1 MGVRSL
7 QLSALSYLDR
17 PRILGYTVRTPWLA
31 RLAVGR
37 VWYVSAISRRQEGWL
52 RLRIVD
58 VYVREGA
65 MTISRERMMIAL
77 TGPGQAEFASPGAR
91 HTGRNPWLLVS
102 SVARQAP
109 DLPPD
114 LLCLIA
120 EPIDTDARVPA
131 ATGAGILAGIRDI
144 YAASDVTDPIVALT
158 AALDAANLAL
168 YQQNSSTAPGRRLL
182 MGLTCLVARGRELLI
197 CQVPPTQLILAQD
210 GMAVALPELTTWSAE
225 YQPHARE
232 ISQGLGVAESL
243 TPALFRATLEQGDLI
258 TFCSSNLARVLATG
272 DGALLE
278 SLLGVDPVEAVET
291 LASLAEQHEL
301 DPAYAASV
309 APQVIDLPPAR
320 RALSDDEPEPADDAT
335 PDDQDQNWF
344 GRSLREMRSR
354 SPIIPWPRRGARR
367 DDVVS
372 AGLADEDSAA
382 DTLADSP
389 LRLRRDL
396 RGAGAEPAHESP
408 SLDDY
413 AVRINHTPR
422 AGHDR
427 PAEEG
432 WDDEPATAPIAPR
445 RQYAAAQPA
454 TDADEDFRLPSQHR
468 VHRGRLQG
476 FGSFAALLLL
486 GIGTI
491 VERIVPR
498 GGTRRNAR
506 YLEGGRGR
514 VWPIG
519 SLERYRRSRRPAGR
533 VLPFILVGVL
543 LVLVVGVVLAVRSQ
557 RAHAEQA
564 RFDNALAAV
573 SQARE
578 AATTATDRQA
588 AHAQLLALP
597 ATLAAIPAA
606 DKPGRPERIAA
617 EAAALRVAQDNV
629 AGVQRIAA
637 DAIALLAPWPATAA
651 PSGPR
656 PQLVVG
662 DGKPY
667 VLSNGTVY
675 WLNGGKALTKLV
687 GKGDTVAGVSVAAI
701 LGIAWRENSLLVY
714 TETQGF
720 VRDSGGTW
728 TALPLAA
735 NGRKITASDSFG
747 GNLYFLEAER
757 GQIVKYASGTYNQPP
772 QPWSTAKLNADIA
785 KAVDLT
791 IDADIYALLGDGRVL
806 DLYQGDVKATLT
818 PATVPAL
825 AGATAIGSTLDGKW
839 LYILDSR
846 EGRIVRLGRDGSQVT
861 VYKPADGAK
870 PFTGARDLA
879 VDEAANIVYLTTDE
893 GVLTVRLP

>member
-1 MGVRSL
+1 
-7 QLSALSYLDR
+7 
-17 PRILGYTVRTPWLA
+17 
-31 RLAVGR
+31 
-37 VWYVSAISRRQEGWL
+37 
-52 RLRIVD
+52 
-58 VYVREGA
+58 

-91 HTGRNPWLLVS
+91 HAGRNPWLLVS
-102 SVARQAP
+102 SVPRRSP

-120 EPIDTDARVPA
+120 EPIDADARVPA
-131 ATGAGILAGIRDI
+131 ATASGILAGIRDI
-144 YAASDVTDPIVALT
+144 YATSDVVDPIVALT
-158 AALDAANLAL
+158 AALDTANLAL

-197 CQVPPTQLILAQD
+197 CQVPPTQLILVQD
-210 GMAVALPELTTWSAE
+210 GMAVALPELTTWGAD

-232 ISQGLGVAESL
+232 ISQGLGIAETL

-258 TFCSSNLARVLATG
+258 TFCSSNLARLLAAGG
-272 DGALLE
+272 DALLDP
-278 SLLGVDPVEAVET
+278 LLGVDPVEAVEA

-309 APQVIDLPPAR
+309 APQVLDLPPAQ
-320 RALSDDEPEPADDAT
+320 RASPDDELKSSDDMLSDDQE
-335 PDDQDQNWF
+335 QGWF

-354 SPIIPWPRRGARR
+354 APIIPWPRLGARR
-367 DDVVS
+367 NGAMPEPFDGVALD
-372 AGLADEDSAA
+372 DEDVEDAPA
-382 DTLADSP
+382 PA
-389 LRLRRDL
+389 RLRRD
-396 RGAGAEPAHESP
+396 EPTVGTELPPATP

-413 AVRINHTPR
+413 EVRINHAPHVTPD
-422 AGHDR
+422 ADSI
-427 PAEEG
+427 EEG
-432 WDDEPATAPIAPR
+432 WDNEPAVPVAPR
-445 RQYAAAQPA
+445 RQYAAAQPVA
-454 TDADEDFRLPSQHR
+454 ADDEEFQLPSHGR
-468 VHRGRLQG
+468 VRRGPLQG
-476 FGSFAALLLL
+476 LGSFAALLLL
-486 GIGTI
+486 GVGTV

-498 GGTRRNAR
+498 GGSRRNAH

-519 SLERYRRSRRPAGR
+519 SLERYRGTRRPIGR
-533 VLPFILVGVL
+533 ALPLILIGVLILVTVGIVL
-543 LVLVVGVVLAVRSQ
+543 TVRGQ

-573 SQARE
+573 TQTRE
-578 AATTATDRQA
+578 AATVTTDRQA
-588 AHAQLLALP
+588 AHNQLFALP

-617 EAAALRVAQDNV
+617 EATAIRLAQDKV
-629 AGVQRIAA
+629 DGTQRVAA
-637 DAIALLAPWPATAA
+637 DAITLLAPWPANAA
-651 PSGPR
+651 PSGTR
-656 PQLVVG
+656 PLLVIG
-662 DGKPY
+662 DGKQY

-687 GKGDTVAGVSVAAI
+687 GKGDTVAGVSVGAI
-701 LGIAWRENSLLVY
+701 LGIVWRENSLLVY

-757 GQIVKYASGTYNQPP
+757 GQIAKYASGSYNQSP
-772 QPWSTAKLNADIA
+772 QPWSTSKLNADLV

-791 IDADIYALLGDGRVL
+791 IDTDIYVLLGDGRVL

-825 AGATAIGSTLDGKW
+825 TGATAIASTLEGKW
-839 LYILDSR
+839 LYLLDPR
-846 EGRIVRLGRDGSQVT
+846 EGRIVRLGRDGSQLT

-870 PFTGARDLA
+870 PFTGARDLV
-879 VDEAANIVYLTTDE
+879 VDEATNMVYLTTDE

>member
-1 MGVRSL
+1 
-7 QLSALSYLDR
+7 
-17 PRILGYTVRTPWLA
+17 
-31 RLAVGR
+31 
-37 VWYVSAISRRQEGWL
+37 
-52 RLRIVD
+52 
-58 VYVREGA
+58 

-91 HTGRNPWLLVS
+91 HAGRNPWLLVS

-120 EPIDTDARVPA
+120 EPIDADARVPA

-144 YAASDVTDPIVALT
+144 YATSDVTDPIAALT
-158 AALDAANLAL
+158 AALDTANLAL

-197 CQVPPTQLILAQD
+197 CQVPPTQLILSQD
-210 GMAVALPELTTWSAE
+210 GMAVALPELTTWGAA

-232 ISQGLGVAESL
+232 ISQGLGVAEAL

-258 TFCSSNLARVLATG
+258 TFCSSNLARLLATG

-278 SLLGVDPVEAVET
+278 SLLGVDPVEAVEA

-301 DPAYAASV
+301 EPAYAASV
-309 APQVIDLPPAR
+309 APQVTDLPPTPR
-320 RALSDDEPEPADDAT
+320 EPSDDEPGPADDAT
-335 PDDQDQNWF
+335 PDDQDQGWF

-367 DDVVS
+367 DDGAPEV
-372 AGLADEDSAA
+372 LADEVVA
-382 DTLADSP
+382 DAPARSRQELRDAD
-389 LRLRRDL
+389 
-396 RGAGAEPAHESP
+396 AEPAHESP

-413 AVRINHTPR
+413 EVQINHTPR
-422 AGHDR
+422 TRHDT
-427 PAEEG
+427 PAEDG
-432 WDDEPATAPIAPR
+432 WDDEPAAESIASR
-445 RQYAAAQPA
+445 HQYAAAQPVA
-454 TDADEDFRLPSQHR
+454 DAGEDFQFPSQHR
-468 VHRGRLQG
+468 VRRGPLQG

-498 GGTRRNAR
+498 GGSRRNAR

-533 VLPFILVGVL
+533 TLPFILVGVL
-543 LVLVVGVVLAVRSQ
+543 IVLVVGVVLTVRSQ

-564 RFDNALAAV
+564 RFDNALVAV
-573 SQARE
+573 TRTRE
-578 AATTATDRQA
+578 AAATATDRQA
-588 AHAQLLALP
+588 AHTQLLALP

-617 EAAALRVAQDNV
+617 EAAALRVAQDKV
-629 AGVQRIAA
+629 DGVQRLAA
-637 DAIALLAPWPATAA
+637 DSIALLAPWPANAA
-651 PSGPR
+651 PSGTR

-667 VLSNGTVY
+667 VLSNGTLY
-675 WLNGGKALTKLV
+675 WLNGGKALTRLV
-687 GKGDTVAGVSVAAI
+687 GKGDTVAGVSVGAI
-701 LGIAWRENSLLVY
+701 LGIAWRENGLLVY

-757 GQIVKYASGTYNQPP
+757 GQIVKYGSGSYNQSP
-772 QPWSTAKLNADIA
+772 QPWSTAKLNADLA
-785 KAVDLT
+785 RAVDLT

-825 AGATAIGSTLDGKW
+825 VGATAISSTLDGKW
-839 LYILDSR
+839 LYILDPR

-861 VYKPADGAK
+861 VYKPADGARL
-870 PFTGARDLA
+870 FTGARELA
-879 VDEAANIVYLTTDE
+879 VDEAANTVYLTTDE